1 MKQLLAV
8 IAMLPCMAVADVS
21 WPADKL
27 DWRTS
32 PVDLSFLNASE
43 KPAGKRG
50 FLRAKQ
56 DRLVFEDGT
65 VARFWGTN
73 LTAAALF
80 GTTQENTKRQARRLS
95 ELGFNLVRIHH
106 HDSEW
111 VTPNIFGLPGSRA
124 RPDLD
129 PAMLDKLDWWIK
141 CLKDEGIYVWL
152 DLHVGRRIQASEGL
166 AGLEEIL
173 RDEAGASVK
182 GYAYVNDDIRT
193 TMKRFNEAYVNHRNG
208 HTGLPYKDEPAI
220 VAMLLTNE
228 NDVTGHFGN
237 ALLPGKGVP
246 QHSSLYMKAAAA
258 FAATSGLP
266 ESATWRSWEPGPS
279 KLFLN
284 DLERRFSIDLIADL
298 RRSGVK
304 VPLVTT
310 STWGENALSSLPALT
325 AGEIIDAHAYGG
337 NGELERNPLKA
348 ANMVHWLAAA
358 QIAGRPLSVT
368 EWNVERFPVPDRHA
382 VPMYIAASASHQGWD
397 AMMQYA
403 YAQVPLNEQGKAS
416 NWHAFNDPA
425 LIATLPAAALLF
437 RRGDVAEAT
446 SVYAFAPSP
455 AQLFWQ
461 SISPANAIALRT
473 AAERGRLVLVLPAT
487 KALPWLEA
495 GALPANASR
504 IIDPALSLV
513 AANATEVVS
522 DSGNLRRNWELGIFT
537 IDTPRSQAA
546 MGAIGGRNI
555 QLQDVRVA
563 AGTANATVAVQ
574 SLDDLPIS
582 RSRNILVSVG
592 AGASPGATG
601 DGAFISERVKGLVSI
616 KAVSGLRLYRGGRD
630 TSRREIPVT
639 YSLGRYEL
647 RLERAM
653 AAHFLLQKPAPAR
666 SLQRLSVPGPAANV
680 R

>member
-1 MKQLLAV
+1 LRQLLAV
-8 IAMLPCMAVADVS
+8 VAMLPCMALADGS
-21 WPADKL
+21 WQADKL

-50 FLRAKQ
+50 FLRARQ

-80 GTTQENTKRQARRLS
+80 GTTPENTKRQARRLS

-111 VTPNIFGLPGSRA
+111 VKPNIFGLPGDRA

-129 PAMLDKLDWWIK
+129 PAMLDKLDRWIK

-152 DLHVGRRIQASEGL
+152 DLHVGRRIQAGEAI

-173 RDEAGASVK
+173 RDESGASVK
-182 GYAYVNDDIRT
+182 GYAYVNDDIRA
-193 TMKRFNEAYVNHRNG
+193 TMKRFNEAYVNHQNG
-208 HTGLPYKDEPAI
+208 HTGLSYKDEPAI

-246 QHSSLYMKAAAA
+246 QHSSVYMKAAAS

-284 DLERRFSIDLIADL
+284 DLEWRFSVDLIADL

-310 STWGENALSSLPALT
+310 STWGENAVSSLPALT

-337 NGELERNPLKA
+337 NGELKRNPLKA

-403 YAQVPLNEQGKAS
+403 YAQVPLNEQGRAS

-437 RRGDVAEAT
+437 RRGDVTEAS

-455 AQLFWQ
+455 AQLFGQ

-504 IIDPALSLV
+504 ITDPALSLV

-555 QLQDVRVA
+555 RLQDVRVA

-574 SLDDLPIS
+574 SLDDMPIS

-592 AGASPGATG
+592 AGAIPGPTG

-616 KAVSGLRLYRGGRD
+616 KAVSGLRLYRGGRG
-630 TSRREIPVT
+630 TPRLEIPVT
-639 YSLGRYEL
+639 YSRGRYEL

-653 AAHFLLQKPAPAR
+653 AAHFLLQKPALGRP
-666 SLQRLSVPGPAANV
+666 LQRLSVPGPAANV